1 MKKNKIPLVLAT
13 TLVFSCVGSFVSA
26 EESAPKQK
34 VVTGEQLATEIRH
47 NVQFLSGKSLMKA
60 KALLEAYGDFA
71 PFGAGLMPDGSVKYV
86 WAIKPGESTEG
97 INPVLVLNA
106 VRTALRTQADSGRI
120 LGSAVIYRFAPDSE
134 QQANQINIE
143 LEYLTGF
150 ARVLGT
156 HYQLTE
162 DGYEYTEGAF
172 TAYEPRVFLSGEE
185 G

>member
-1 MKKNKIPLVLAT
+1 MKTIKTPLALAAALVLASMGN
-13 TLVFSCVGSFVSA
+13 VVSA

-47 NVQFLSGKSLMKA
+47 NVQFLSGKSLLKA

-106 VRTALRTQADSGRI
+106 VRTALKTQADNGRI
-120 LGSAVIYRFAPDSE
+120 LGSAVIYRFAPNAE

-143 LEYLTGF
+143 LEYLSGF

-156 HYQLTE
+156 HYELTE
-162 DGYEYTEGAF
+162 DGYQYTEGAF
-172 TAYEPRVFLSGEE
+172 TPYEPRVFVSGEE